1 MTRRAAGSV
10 LTALLAGGAVLL
22 VWYAFLALFPADSF
36 LSRSPGD
43 VWRYLV
49 TGPDAAVHRGRLA
62 AGIGR
67 TLADAGPGFGVGL
80 GTALA
85 AAVGFE
91 LLRPVRQVVL
101 PVAMVLRS
109 VPLVAL
115 APLLTLLFGRGLL
128 ATTAITGLVVFFPA
142 LVNISHALRSG
153 PRWAVDLC
161 RVYGAGR
168 WRVVR
173 AVLLPGAVPA
183 IIASARIAVPAA
195 LVGAMLAEWLATGAG
210 LGYEM
215 LQDASTFDYDHLW
228 AAVTGLTAV
237 SVLLYGCLGL
247 LEVAL
252 AGRLGAAA
260 GS

>member
-1 MTRRAAGSV
+1 VTRRAAGSV
-10 LTALLAGGAVLL
+10 LTALLAAGAVLL
-22 VWYAFLALFPADSF
+22 VWYTFLALFPADAF

-43 VWRYLV
+43 VWRYLA
-49 TGPDAAVHRGRLA
+49 TGPGAAAHRGRLA
-62 AGIGR
+62 AGLGR
-67 TLADAGPGFGVGL
+67 TLADAVPGFGAGL
-80 GTALA
+80 LAALT

-109 VPLVAL
+109 VPLVAM
-115 APLLTLLFGRGLL
+115 APLLTLLFGRGML

-142 LVNISHALRSG
+142 LVTISHALRSG

-228 AAVTGLTAV
+228 AAVTGLTVV
-237 SVLLYGCLGL
+237 SVLLYSGLGL
-247 LEVAL
+247 LEGAV
-252 AGRLGAAA
+252 AGRFAGGTGA
-260 GS
+260 